1 MAKVLI
7 MGLGALGS
15 VYATLMKS
23 AGHEVHGVG
32 LSTEHIEAASAEG
45 LRVTG
50 ASGDHTVHLDSVST
64 TTEGLGND
72 FDLIIIATKAYDAE
86 RAALDTVPMIGPNT
100 IVQSIQNGV
109 GSMDLIAPHLPQSQL
124 CLGVVGGFGASVPEP
139 GRAHHNGMALIRFS
153 PYSDLPMT
161 EIDKSVEIWRSSGFD
176 ATSLTD
182 PSRVIWEKL
191 IMNVA
196 FSGPGVLNNLTIG
209 EMMTDENAWQVSR
222 TCLEEAFTVAKALKI
237 PIEITDPVHHVRTLA
252 GRIPEAKPSMLLDAL
267 RGSRGEIDVING
279 SVVRYGDEVG
289 VPTPVNSTVVKLVK
303 AWETKLESR
312 QWKHS

>member
-1 MAKVLI
+1 MAKVLV

-15 VYATLMKS
+15 VYAALMKS

-32 LSTEHIEAASAEG
+32 LSANHIDAASAEG

-50 ASGDHTVHLDSVST
+50 ASGDRTVHLDSVST
-64 TTEGLGND
+64 TTEGLGSA
-72 FDLIIIATKAYDAE
+72 FDLIIIATKAYDVE
-86 RAALDTVPMIGPNT
+86 QAALDTAPMIGPNT

-124 CLGVVGGFGASVPEP
+124 CLGVVGGFGASVLEP
-139 GRAHHNGMALIRFS
+139 GHAHHNGMALIRFS
-153 PYSDLPMT
+153 PYSDLPMA
-161 EIDKSVEIWRSSGFD
+161 EVDKAVEIWRSAGFD

-196 FSGPGVLNNLTIG
+196 FSGPGVLNKLTIG
-209 EMMTDENAWQVSR
+209 EMLSNESAWEVSR
-222 TCLEEAFTVAKALKI
+222 ACLEEAFTVAKALKI

-252 GRIPEAKPSMLLDAL
+252 GNIPDAKPSMLLDAL

-289 VPTPVNSTVVKLVK
+289 VPTPVNSTVVNLVK
-303 AWETKLESR
+303 AWETTLENR
-312 QWKHS
+312 Q

>member
-1 MAKVLI
+1 MAKVLV

-15 VYATLMKS
+15 IYAALMKS

-32 LSTEHIEAASAEG
+32 LSTEHIEAASAHG
-45 LRVTG
+45 LRVSG
-50 ASGDHTVHLDSVST
+50 ASGDRTVRLDSVST
-64 TTEGLGND
+64 TTEKLGND
-72 FDLIIIATKAYDAE
+72 FDLIIIATKAYDVE
-86 RAALDTVPMIGPNT
+86 QAAFDTLPMIGPDT

-139 GRAHHNGMALIRFS
+139 GHAHHNGMALIRFS

-161 EIDKSVEIWRSSGFD
+161 EVDKAVEIWRSAGFD
-176 ATSLTD
+176 ATSLVD

-196 FSGPGVLNNLTIG
+196 FSGPGVLNKLTIG
-209 EMMTDENAWQVSR
+209 EMMSDENAWQVSR
-222 TCLEEAFTVAKALKI
+222 ACLEEAFTVAKALKI
-237 PIEITDPVHHVRTLA
+237 PIEITDPVHHVRNLA
-252 GRIPEAKPSMLLDAL
+252 GNIPDAKPSMLLDAL

-279 SVVRYGDEVG
+279 SVVSHGVEVG
-289 VPTPVNSTVVKLVK
+289 VPTPVNSTVVNLVK
-303 AWETKLESR
+303 AWETTLQK
-312 QWKHS
+312 QQ

>member
-1 MAKVLI
+1 MAKVLV

-15 VYATLMKS
+15 IYAALMKS

-32 LSTEHIEAASAEG
+32 LSAHHIEAATARG

-50 ASGDHTVHLDSVST
+50 ASGNRTVHLDSIST
-64 TTEGLGND
+64 TTDNLDND
-72 FDLIIIATKAYDAE
+72 FGLIIIATKAYDVE
-86 RAALDTVPMIGPNT
+86 QAAIDSAPMIGPKT
-100 IVQSIQNGV
+100 IVQSIQNGI

-139 GRAHHNGMALIRFS
+139 GHAHHNGMALIRFS
-153 PYSDLPMT
+153 PYSDLAMA
-161 EIDKSVEIWRSSGFD
+161 EVDKAVEIWRSAGFD
-176 ATSLTD
+176 ATSLAD

-196 FSGPGVLNNLTIG
+196 FSGPGVLNKLTIG
-209 EMMTDENAWQVSR
+209 QMMTDENAWQVSR
-222 TCLEEAFTVAKALKI
+222 ACLEEAFTVAKAMNI

-252 GRIPEAKPSMLLDAL
+252 GNIPDAKPSMLLDAL

-279 SVVRYGDEVG
+279 SVVRFG
-289 VPTPVNSTVVKLVK
+289 VEAGVSTPVNSTVVNLVK
-303 AWETKLESR
+303 AWETTLIR
-312 QWKHS
+312 